1 MMPAVSRQSE
11 CWFSNHTC
19 FRFRYAQIEIN
30 VSPVIVPFRETIV
43 DPPKL
48 DMVNEAI
55 EKEQNQPKRNVDEQE
70 EADGLVEIKTSD
82 KTCMLKIKALPLPA
96 GVTRLLDEHV
106 DLIKTMDQYTWF
118 SEKCILQK
126 GSRLAEEAIKMV
138 IEFKKK
144 LEAEFEEGGD
154 SWKGAVDL
162 IWAFGPRRCG
172 SNILLNRIQ
181 GYKRP
186 SVWACVEEISS
197 VPLREYDSSVL
208 SGFQL
213 VTLSGPLCEE
223 PLMGVCFALEGWQ
236 VEAETVSEISE
247 PGDEDMSSALS
258 KVTLDEVCQ
267 CETDSDQLAIP
278 GENICTMCSRPIKSH
293 SPSTK
298 KTNEDD
304 KMSQVSSTG
313 TSMSRKHSYGPFT
326 GQLMTAVKNGCRKAF
341 QVQPQRLMAA
351 MYTCQIQASADT
363 LGESSIIHR
372 VLNVHQAVTL
382 VTLRAILQGPAVKIV
397 QSDDTCKLL
406 S

>member
-1 MMPAVSRQSE
+1 MMSTSLRNLCILMMPALLSQSQ
-11 CWFSNHTC
+11 CQWSNHTC
-19 FRFRYAQIEIN
+19 LCFRYAQVEIN
-30 VSPVIVPFRETIV
+30 VSPAIVPFRETVV

-55 EKEQNQPKRNVDEQE
+55 EKEQNQPKRNVEEQE

-82 KTCMLKIKALPLPA
+82 KTCTLKIRALPLPP
-96 GVTRLLDEHV
+96 GVTRLLDENM

-118 SEKCILQK
+118 SEKCVLQK

-138 IEFKKK
+138 IDFKKK

-154 SWKGAVDL
+154 CWKGAADL

-172 SNILLNRIQ
+172 SNVLLNRIE
-181 GYKRP
+181 GYNRP
-186 SVWACVEEISS
+186 SVWACVEEKSS
-197 VPLREYDSSVL
+197 VPLREYDSSVV

-223 PLMGVCFALEGWQ
+223 PLMGVCFALEGWE
-236 VEAETVSEISE
+236 VETETMTETSE
-247 PGDEDMSSALS
+247 PGDEDISSALS

-267 CETDSDQLAIP
+267 CEPDSDQLATSE
-278 GENICTMCSRPIKSH
+278 GNICALCSRPLKSH
-293 SPSTK
+293 SSVTMN
-298 KTNEDD
+298 TDED

-326 GQLMTAVKNGCRKAF
+326 GQLMTAVKNGCRRAF

-363 LGESSIIHR
+363 LGNGSIVVRLACSS
-372 VLNVHQAVTL
+372 
-382 VTLRAILQGPAVKIV
+382 P
-397 QSDDTCKLL
+397 L